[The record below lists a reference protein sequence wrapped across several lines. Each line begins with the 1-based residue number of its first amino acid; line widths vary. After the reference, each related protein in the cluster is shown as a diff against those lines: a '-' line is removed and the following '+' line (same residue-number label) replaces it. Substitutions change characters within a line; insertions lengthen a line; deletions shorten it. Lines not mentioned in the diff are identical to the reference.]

1 MAQRFVKTHNS
12 KFTGTVILS
21 KRRENRNAKSVH
33 TLPADVQLPGAVWLE
48 FTMKVT
54 GDEAKTRKLSSRTYI

>member
-21 KRRENRNAKSVH
+21 KRREKRNAKSVH
-33 TLPADVQLPGAVWLE
+33 TLSADVRLPGAVWLDVYYE
-48 FTMKVT
+48 
-54 GDEAKTRKLSSRTYI
+54 GYR

>member
-1 MAQRFVKTHNS
+1 MAQRFMKTHNS

-33 TLPADVQLPGAVWLE
+33 MLPTDLQLPAAVWLDIYY
-48 FTMKVT
+48 K
-54 GDEAKTRKLSSRTYI
+54 GYR